1 MSSKQVGYDGV
12 NYGVFYDD
20 PQTARIALQHMMAAK
35 ELGCKKIVVGECGH
49 AHKAMTV
56 IADRAIPYDLQVPR
70 ESCYVTLNQILKEG
84 RLKLDPSRNNFP
96 VTLHDPCNIVR
107 LMGIVEPQRE
117 VLRAIAPQF
126 REMPCHGVNNYCCG
140 GGSGF
145 AIMTRNNIDAWR
157 GNITGRKK
165 FWQISEAFKECLG
178 PETKKYICA
187 PCSNCKGQIRDILEE
202 NGLYIKNSF
211 AYGGLVELIVNAM
224 VDVKPGFIKWEGD
237 EEEE

>member
-1 MSSKQVGYDGV
+1 
-12 NYGVFYDD
+12 
-20 PQTARIALQHMMAAK
+20 
-35 ELGCKKIVVGECGH
+35 
-49 AHKAMTV
+49 
-56 IADRAIPYDLQVPR
+56 
-70 ESCYVTLNQILKEG
+70 
-84 RLKLDPSRNNFP
+84 
-96 VTLHDPCNIVR
+96 

-237 EEEE
+237 EDEE